1 MATARIGSAYRPST
15 RSSHSTHFRTFLA
28 FVVFM
33 DLHPKFTLHNIL
45 CFLEFLHVN
54 DLSPKVIKN
63 YLSSLRSMAKFY
75 KLPAEDLYNHTVTLY
90 LRSLTINSKFKPI
103 PRGTFD
109 IPTLCKISEAC
120 ELLSDPPLFR
130 AAFLLAFFGFLRM
143 SNIAPHSTRQYD
155 YFRHLNR
162 QDVIFAP
169 PGAHVLLK
177 WTKTLQDRVG
187 HHVVQIPQLDHP
199 LLCPVLALKRLL
211 DSRPLSPSCPLFASK
226 SPPFRPV
233 IDTNIRDALR
243 SIVTSLHLD
252 PAAYGFHAFRRS
264 GATLAFDSHIP
275 LQNIMAHGL
284 WRSPSIWTYLQNAST
299 AASIIPSTFSSIFPS
314 SL

>member
-1 MATARIGSAYRPST
+1 MAQHTDPPPEVLTVLISGPSW
-15 RSSHSTHFRTFLA
+15 HLWC
-28 FVVFM
+28 
-33 DLHPKFTLHNIL
+33 LWIYIQNLL
-45 CFLEFLHVN
+45 CFFEFLHAN

-90 LRSLTINSKFKPI
+90 LRSLTINSRFKPI

-109 IPTLCKISEAC
+109 IPTLCKISQAC

-155 YFRHLNR
+155 YVRHLNR

-169 PGAHVLLK
+169 PGGHVLLK

-199 LLCPVLALKRLL
+199 LCPVLALKNYWTQVLCHLL
-211 DSRPLSPSCPLFASK
+211 SLCLLP
-226 SPPFRPV
+226 SPPPF
-233 IDTNIRDALR
+233 L
-243 SIVTSLHLD
+243 
-252 PAAYGFHAFRRS
+252 
-264 GATLAFDSHIP
+264 
-275 LQNIMAHGL
+275 
-284 WRSPSIWTYLQNAST
+284 PSD
-299 AASIIPSTFSSIFPS
+299 
-314 SL
+314 

>member
-1 MATARIGSAYRPST
+1 
-15 RSSHSTHFRTFLA
+15 
-28 FVVFM
+28 
-33 DLHPKFTLHNIL
+33 
-45 CFLEFLHVN
+45 
-54 DLSPKVIKN
+54 
-63 YLSSLRSMAKFY
+63 
-75 KLPAEDLYNHTVTLY
+75 
-90 LRSLTINSKFKPI
+90 
-103 PRGTFD
+103 
-109 IPTLCKISEAC
+109 
-120 ELLSDPPLFR
+120 
-130 AAFLLAFFGFLRM
+130 M
-143 SNIAPHSTRQYD
+143 SNIASHSTRQYD

-177 WTKTLQDRVG
+177 WIKTLQDRVG

-226 SPPFRPV
+226 SPPPFHPV